1 MMSISKAA
9 TLARPAA
16 KGPNSVLLY
25 NTVSLAIVSLVSIS
39 ILSGWLIADLS
50 VALPEGWW
58 GMQASAALCILLLAL
73 GLLLPYRRQVHLLL
87 GRQSSGAAAILLAGL
102 SQLDGSG
109 IQAKG
114 LSSLLVTDSLLPL
127 VQPMSAQSAVCFVLL
142 GASLLI
148 EPSRDGLGGLIIDG
162 QIMLLVILNLI
173 FVSGY
178 LFNAS
183 ELVGVSKQIRIS
195 PQTLICMGL
204 LTTVLAVQRAPY
216 GFLSV
221 LLGAGI
227 GSRIARTLLPLSVLA
242 SYLIILGGESL
253 QAAGLL
259 TKPNAEAVTASC
271 MAILMISVIILL
283 ARKINLME
291 RGLRNMSM
299 TDELTGLQNLRGFY
313 QLGDL
318 ALSEA
323 REQGHP
329 AQMLFF
335 DVDGLKLVNDTLG
348 HEVGSQLLTDFA
360 RLLKATF
367 RGSDIVGRVGGDEF
381 AVFTSGRHHDMFSAL
396 QRLEEAT
403 VTANAAGNRP
413 YLVSYSV
420 GSEAVEPQGNRSFH
434 QILTHADAAMYRHK
448 RQKRIKGEIRVLA
461 EPDKESL
468 SAESVA

>member
-9 TLARPAA
+9 TLANPAA
-16 KGPNSVLLY
+16 KGQNSVDFY
-25 NTVSLAIVSLVSIS
+25 NIVSLAVVSLVSIT
-39 ILSGWLIADLS
+39 ILSGWLVDDLS
-50 VALPEGWW
+50 IALPDGWW
-58 GMQASAALCILLLAL
+58 GMQASTALCILLLAL
-73 GLLLPYRRQVHLLL
+73 GLLLPFRRHAHLLI
-87 GRQSSGAAAILLAGL
+87 GRQTCGATSILIATL
-102 SQLDGSG
+102 SQLDSSG
-109 IQAKG
+109 LQAKG
-114 LSSLLVTDSLLPL
+114 LSSILVTDSMLPL

-148 EPSRDGLGGLIIDG
+148 EPSRVGLGGLLIDG

-183 ELVGVSKQIRIS
+183 ELVGVSKHIRIS
-195 PQTLICMGL
+195 LQTLICMTL

-221 LLGAGI
+221 LLGGGI
-227 GSRIARTLLPLSVLA
+227 GSRVARSLLPLSVLA
-242 SYLIILGGESL
+242 SYLIIFGGESL
-253 QAAGLL
+253 QAEGLL
-259 TKPNAEAVTASC
+259 SKPNAEAVTASF
-271 MAILMISVIILL
+271 MAILMITVIILL
-283 ARKINLME
+283 ARKINFME

-313 QLGDL
+313 QHGEL
-318 ALSEA
+318 ALNEA

-360 RLLKATF
+360 HLLKATF

-396 QRLEEAT
+396 QRLEDAT
-403 VTANAAGNRP
+403 AAANAAGNRS
-413 YLVSYSV
+413 YLISYSV

-434 QILTHADAAMYRHK
+434 QILTHADAAMYRNK
-448 RQKRIKGEIRVLA
+448 RQKRSKGEIRVLA
-461 EPDKESL
+461 EPDRESV